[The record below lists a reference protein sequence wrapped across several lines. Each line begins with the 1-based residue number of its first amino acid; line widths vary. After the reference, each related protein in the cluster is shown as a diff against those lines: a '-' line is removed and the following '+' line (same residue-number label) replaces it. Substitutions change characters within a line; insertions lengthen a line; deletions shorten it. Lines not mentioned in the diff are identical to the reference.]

1 MTRSLYIIAL
11 FASADAS
18 TDQLRVT
25 GRLYCPRKAIEH
37 RLYDVELVYKK
48 RELDNAHH
56 ISENGTFTLDRLI
69 PLNEVDR
76 QRFPLVRIHGVCPG
90 LADGVKEVAVH
101 ALKGNIDLGVLNL
114 STPKTA
120 N

>member
-1 MTRSLYIIAL
+1 MRTLCITVL
-11 FASADAS
+11 FAFANAS
-18 TDQLRVT
+18 SDRLRVT

-48 RELDNAHH
+48 RVLDSAHH
-56 ISENGTFTLDRLI
+56 IAENGTFTLEGLI

-90 LADGVKEVAVH
+90 LADGVKKE
-101 ALKGNIDLGVLNL
+101 
-114 STPKTA
+114 
-120 N
+120 